1 MSLYRAGDIVLV
13 NFPFTDL
20 QTSKVRP
27 ALVIGMKGEDAIIVG
42 IFSRVPESVRDSW
55 VVVEENLPYFPNTGL
70 KKRSVIKTEKIAVV
84 HQSVIRKRLGR
95 LPSEAMKLVRA
106 VLRKTLELE
115 E

>member
-1 MSLYRAGDIVLV
+1 
-13 NFPFTDL
+13 
-20 QTSKVRP
+20 
-27 ALVIGMKGEDAIIVG
+27 MKKTYPI
-42 IFSRVPESVRDSW
+42 S
-55 VVVEENLPYFPNTGL
+55 PNTGL